1 MNRPGRRPID
11 AAVIYARR
19 GWAVFPCHSPAP
31 GPGGCTCGTPD
42 CGSPGKH
49 PRVVGGL
56 KAATTDEVQIKMWW
70 GHWPSAN
77 VAIRTGDVSGLVVLD
92 IDPEHGGEESLE
104 RLIERRG
111 VLAPCRTVRT
121 GSGGLHLYF
130 AHPGRRVRNDA
141 GRKLGLGI
149 DVRGDG
155 GYVIAPPSRHASGG
169 RYVVEAHSRRLP
181 PLPDWMLRDL
191 TRQAE
196 RPRFP
201 APPPGSVPSR
211 WAEKALEGEL
221 DRLRSA
227 REGTRN
233 DTLNRIAFRLGQ
245 LVGTGAL
252 DQRDVEGLL
261 LEGGRA
267 VGLNETEVVATV
279 QSGLTAGSRLP
290 RGPSRQPVARA
301 RDVGAEVDC

>member
-31 GPGGCTCGTPD
+31 GAGGCTCRAAD

-49 PRVVGGL
+49 PRVAGGL
-56 KAATTDEVQIKMWW
+56 KSATTDELQVKLWW

-77 VAIRTGDVSGLVVLD
+77 VAIRTGEVSGLVVLD
-92 IDPEHGGEESLE
+92 IDPEHGGEASLE
-104 RLIERRG
+104 AVIERRG
-111 VLAPCRTVRT
+111 ALPACRTVRT

-130 AHPGRRVRNDA
+130 AHPGVPVRNDA
-141 GRKLGLGI
+141 GRKLGSGI

-169 RYVVEAHSRRLP
+169 LYVVEAHSRRLP
-181 PLPDWMLRDL
+181 PLPERMLRDL
-191 TRQAE
+191 TRQPE

-201 APPPGSVPSR
+201 APPPGSIPLR

-221 DRLRSA
+221 GRLRSA
-227 REGTRN
+227 KVGARN

-245 LVGTGAL
+245 LVGAGAL
-252 DQRDVEGLL
+252 REEQVERVLVEGAC
-261 LEGGRA
+261 A
-267 VGLNETEVVATV
+267 VGLPEGEAIATV
-279 QSGLTAGSRLP
+279 HSGLGAGREQP
-290 RGPSRQPVARA
+290 RGPAKVHPDRHPE
-301 RDVGAEVDC
+301 VGAEIGL